1 VSEIAKFPDDPGGP
15 LTLLNERHTPD
26 NQPAAN
32 ASPQQ
37 DVEAQM
43 RRALG
48 LFGAPRRQDADQ
60 AAAIK
65 PPPPADR
72 FGAGGHRRRFAQD
85 GEVLVTVLNRRRD
98 HPAETP
104 VNRLGVA
111 ETAAVAER
119 AAREKAERALA
130 EAQATI
136 HDLQTKLGHA
146 SLAKTELHTAA
157 QRDQEAIAA
166 VRAELRE
173 TNERLGGTEAAR
185 EQIQQR
191 LSAIEED
198 YAEERNARL
207 QAERVRRDAE
217 AARADA
223 ERRLRTLDLIAGEP
237 AYLPV
242 HQPARS
248 RKAGG
253 AAKSNPR
260 APTRRSKVGPA
271 VAEPEPVQWW
281 LMNPK
286 TTKRR

>member
-1 VSEIAKFPDDPGGP
+1 VSEIAKSPDDPGGP
-15 LTLLNERHTPD
+15 RTLLNESTPD
-26 NQPAAN
+26 NQPAAD
-32 ASPQQ
+32 ASPLQA
-37 DVEAQM
+37 VEAQM

-48 LFGAPRRQDADQ
+48 LFGAPRRQDADR

-72 FGAGGHRRRFAQD
+72 FGAGDHRRRFAQD
-85 GEVLVTVLNRRRD
+85 GEVPVTVLNRRAD

-104 VNRLGVA
+104 VNRLEVA

-136 HDLQTKLGHA
+136 HDLQTRLGHA
-146 SLAKTELHTAA
+146 SLAQTELHIVAR
-157 QRDQEAIAA
+157 RDQGAIATT
-166 VRAELRE
+166 RLELRE
-173 TNERLGGTEAAR
+173 THERLGVTEAAR

-191 LSAIEED
+191 LNAIEED
-198 YAEERNARL
+198 YAEERNARQ
-207 QAERVRRDAE
+207 QAEHARRDAE

-223 ERRLRTLDLIAGEP
+223 ERRLRTLEVAAGEP
-237 AYLPV
+237 ADLPV

-248 RKAGG
+248 RKARG
-253 AAKSNPR
+253 AAKAKPD
-260 APTRRSKVGPA
+260 APTRRGKVGPA

-281 LMNPK
+281 LMSAK